1 MLEEIGHGG
10 MATVYRARD
19 RRLGREVA
27 VKIIHRH
34 LRENREVAQRF
45 DSEARVVA
53 KLKHPSIVEVYD
65 VSDVGENERYLVV
78 ELVRGTT
85 LRCLLAEQ
93 TYLPPEIAA
102 ALGVEI
108 AEALDHAH
116 QLGVI
121 HRDVKPENV
130 LVADPHTNVTPPD
143 RDPVDVKITD
153 FGIAKLLD
161 AQGVTSTGQVL
172 GSPAHMAPEQIE
184 GGDVTVRA
192 DVFGLGVMLYE
203 TMVGQLPFDGKNPA
217 QVLRRVL
224 DGQFTPPD
232 RARPTIGAR
241 YSEVL
246 SRALAH
252 DANDRFASAA
262 DFAAALRAELVALGV
277 DSPRRELHA
286 FLLDPS
292 AYRLEHEGTII
303 SRLTARGRQAGAL
316 GDVQL
321 AAACYN
327 RALAYRPNDRELSA
341 SVARLVRRERLRRGA
356 RRGAAGLLAVAVG
369 ATALG
374 AAARWVSPPK
384 ISAPVLPAPS
394 PSLRPVATASVPL
407 APLALSASAT
417 PGRVAAR
424 PASASERP
432 ARPPPAVGGAS
443 LVAEPDEK
451 PASSAE
457 AKGEPPPPVDGVGR
471 VRILVDGPQSALV
484 RIDGADTAWFGKIQE
499 LPAGA
504 HTFEFVPP
512 DDRCCKGG
520 QVLTVHVPVSAGSG
534 DIHTVRGRI
543 EFHSASLD
551 LRGPAGSTA
560 SCGPLGVFPVPS
572 QQQIPMS
579 TPVLRV
585 SCQLLPAPGSAEPP
599 KEFDV
604 TLKPGRLSTNL
615 GQ

>member
-1 MLEEIGHGG
+1 

-45 DSEARVVA
+45 ESEARAVA
-53 KLKHPSIVEVYD
+53 KLKHPNIVEVYD
-65 VSDVGENERYLVV
+65 VSDANESERYLVV

-85 LRCLLAEQ
+85 LRRLLGEQ
-93 TYLPPEIAA
+93 GHLPPEIAA
-102 ALGVEI
+102 SLGIEI

-130 LVADPHTNVTPPD
+130 LVADPSTNTAPPD

-184 GGDVTVRA
+184 GGEVSARA

-203 TMVGQLPFDGKNPA
+203 AMVGRLPFDGKNPA

-224 DGQFTPPD
+224 DGQFTPAE
-232 RARPTIGAR
+232 RARPTVGAG
-241 YSEVL
+241 YSAAL
-246 SRALAH
+246 NRALAH
-252 DANDRFASAA
+252 AAADRFGSTAEFAS
-262 DFAAALRAELVALGV
+262 ALRAELSALGV
-277 DSPRRELHA
+277 ESPRRELHA
-286 FLLDPS
+286 FLLDPKR
-292 AYRLEHEGTII
+292 YCEDHEKTIVE
-303 SRLTARGRQAGAL
+303 RLTQRGQKAGGS

-327 RALAYRPNDRELSA
+327 RALAYRPDDRELIA
-341 SVARLVRRERLRRGA
+341 SVARLVRRERLRGA
-356 RRGAAGLLAVAVG
+356 LRRGAAASALGVLLVGAAVAVS
-369 ATALG
+369 
-374 AAARWVSPPK
+374 RFVPE
-384 ISAPVLPAPS
+384 SAVAPAPS
-394 PSLRPVATASVPL
+394 AAVPAVRPSVSPRPPAKPIA
-407 APLALSASAT
+407 SASAA
-417 PGRVAAR
+417 PR
-424 PASASERP
+424 ASARTPPERP
-432 ARPPPAVGGAS
+432 APRVVTPEQPTFRPEVPV
-443 LVAEPDEK
+443 EPK
-451 PASSAE
+451 
-457 AKGEPPPPVDGVGR
+457 PVDKPPSAADGTGR
-471 VRILVDGPQSALV
+471 VRILVDGPQSAIV
-484 RIDGADTAWFGKIQE
+484 RIDGTDTSWFGKIQE
-499 LPAGA
+499 LPAGG
-504 HTFEFVPP
+504 HTFEFIPP
-512 DDRCCKGG
+512 DDRCC
-520 QVLTVHVPVSAGSG
+520 VGSQTLRIEVQASSGPG
-534 DIHTVRGRI
+534 DVQTVRGRI
-543 EFHSASLD
+543 EFRPAILD

-560 SCGPLGVFPVPS
+560 SCGPLGAFPVPS

-579 TPVLRV
+579 SPSVRV
-585 SCQLLPAPGSAEPP
+585 SCQLLPAPGSAEQP

-604 TLKPGRLSTNL
+604 TLRPGRLSTNL

>member
-19 RRLGREVA
+19 RRLDREVA

-45 DSEARVVA
+45 ESEARAVA
-53 KLKHPSIVEVYD
+53 KLKHPNIVEVYD
-65 VSDVGENERYLVV
+65 VSDAHEDERFLVV
-78 ELVRGTT
+78 ELVRGST
-85 LRCLLAEQ
+85 LRRLLAENVF
-93 TYLPPEIAA
+93 LPPEIAA
-102 ALGVEI
+102 ALGIEM

-130 LVADPHTNVTPPD
+130 LVADPHINVAPPD

-184 GGDVTVRA
+184 GGDVTARA

-203 TMVGQLPFDGKNPA
+203 TMVGRLPFDGKNPA

-224 DGQFTPPD
+224 DGQFTPAD
-232 RARPTIGAR
+232 RARATIGTN
-241 YSEVL
+241 YSETL

-252 DANDRFASAA
+252 DANDRYASAA
-262 DFAAALRAELVALGV
+262 EFAAALRAELTALGIV
-277 DSPRRELHA
+277 EPRRELHA
-286 FLLDPS
+286 FLLDPT
-292 AYRLEHEGTII
+292 AYRTQHEAMLIT
-303 SRLTARGRQAGAL
+303 RLTERGRQAGAQ
-316 GDVQL
+316 GNVQL

-327 RALAYRPNDRELSA
+327 RALAYRPDDRELIA
-341 SVARLVRRERLRRGA
+341 SVTRLVRRERLRRGA
-356 RRGAAGLLAVAVG
+356 RRGAIAVASVAIG
-369 ATALG
+369 VTALAG
-374 AAARWVSPPK
+374 AARLMP
-384 ISAPVLPAPS
+384 
-394 PSLRPVATASVPL
+394 RPL
-407 APLALSASAT
+407 ADAREPLLPVSSNLGPA
-417 PGRVAAR
+417 VAEPSAR
-424 PASASERP
+424 PAATVAPSAAPPTTIRRPRVGERP
-432 ARPPPAVGGAS
+432 LPRPSV
-443 LVAEPDEK
+443 EPDAGPEGVPEGGPEPK
-451 PASSAE
+451 VE
-457 AKGEPPPPVDGVGR
+457 ARVEGEGPGR
-471 VRILVDGPQSALV
+471 VRILVDGPQSAVV
-484 RIDGADTAWFGKIQE
+484 RIDGSETAWFGKIQE
-499 LPAGA
+499 LSSGT
-504 HTFEFVPP
+504 HSFEFVPP
-512 DDRCCKGG
+512 DDRCCKGS
-520 QVLTVHVPVSAGSG
+520 QLLSVNVPVSSG
-534 DIHTVRGRI
+534 PNDIHTVRGRI
-543 EFHSASLD
+543 EFRAATFD

-579 TPVLRV
+579 TPLMRV

>member
-1 MLEEIGHGG
+1 VLEEIGHGG

-45 DSEARVVA
+45 ESEARAVA
-53 KLKHPSIVEVYD
+53 KLKHPNIVEVYD
-65 VSDVGENERYLVV
+65 VSDAHEDERFLVV
-78 ELVRGTT
+78 ELVRGST
-85 LRCLLAEQ
+85 LRRLLAENVF
-93 TYLPPEIAA
+93 LPPEIAA
-102 ALGVEI
+102 ALGIEI
-108 AEALDHAH
+108 AEALEHAH

-130 LVADPHTNVTPPD
+130 LVADPHINAAPPD

-184 GGDVTVRA
+184 GGDVTARA

-203 TMVGQLPFDGKNPA
+203 TMVGRLPFDGKNPA

-224 DGQFTPPD
+224 DGQFTPAD
-232 RARPTIGAR
+232 RARATIGTS
-241 YSEVL
+241 YSEAL

-252 DANDRFASAA
+252 DANDRYASAA
-262 DFAAALRAELVALGV
+262 EFAAALRSELTALGIV
-277 DSPRRELHA
+277 EPRRELHA
-286 FLLDPS
+286 FLLDPIAYS
-292 AYRLEHEGTII
+292 AQHEAMLIT
-303 SRLTARGRQAGAL
+303 RLTERGRQAGAQ
-316 GDVQL
+316 GNVQL

-327 RALAYRPNDRELSA
+327 RALAYRPDDRELIA
-341 SVARLVRRERLRRGA
+341 SVTRLVRRERLRKGA
-356 RRGAAGLLAVAVG
+356 RRGAIVLASVAVG
-369 ATALG
+369 VTALAGATRLVPRPKADAREPPEPVRSTLSPTVALPSARPTATA
-374 AAARWVSPPK
+374 PP
-384 ISAPVLPAPS
+384 SAAPS
-394 PSLRPVATASVPL
+394 ASVRRL
-407 APLALSASAT
+407 
-417 PGRVAAR
+417 RVG
-424 PASASERP
+424 ERP
-432 ARPPPAVGGAS
+432 LPRPS
-443 LVAEPDEK
+443 AEPDSRPDEGT
-451 PASSAE
+451 E
-457 AKGEPPPPVDGVGR
+457 AKLEPVLEGAGPGR
-471 VRILVDGPQSALV
+471 VRILVDGPQSAIV
-484 RIDGADTAWFGKIQE
+484 RIDGTETAWFGKIQE
-499 LPAGA
+499 LSSGT
-504 HTFEFVPP
+504 HSFEFVPP
-512 DDRCCKGG
+512 DDRCCKGS
-520 QVLTVHVPVSAGSG
+520 QLLSVNVPVSSGPG

-543 EFHSASLD
+543 EFRAATFD

-579 TPVLRV
+579 TPLMRV

>member
-1 MLEEIGHGG
+1 VLEEIGHGG

-45 DSEARVVA
+45 ESEARAVA
-53 KLKHPSIVEVYD
+53 KLKHPNIVEVYD
-65 VSDVGENERYLVV
+65 VSDAHEDERFLVV
-78 ELVRGTT
+78 ELVRGST
-85 LRCLLAEQ
+85 LRRLLAENVF
-93 TYLPPEIAA
+93 LPPEIAA
-102 ALGVEI
+102 ALGIEM
-108 AEALDHAH
+108 AEALEHAH

-130 LVADPHTNVTPPD
+130 LVADPHINVAPPD

-184 GGDVTVRA
+184 GGDVTARA

-203 TMVGQLPFDGKNPA
+203 AMVGRLPFDGKNPA

-224 DGQFTPPD
+224 DGQFTPAD
-232 RARPTIGAR
+232 RARATIGTSYA
-241 YSEVL
+241 EAL

-252 DANDRFASAA
+252 DANDRYASAA
-262 DFAAALRAELVALGV
+262 EFAAALRSELTALGIV
-277 DSPRRELHA
+277 EPRRELHA
-286 FLLDPS
+286 FLLDPT
-292 AYRLEHEGTII
+292 AYRAQHESMLIT
-303 SRLTARGRQAGAL
+303 RLTERGRKAGAQ
-316 GDVQL
+316 GNVQL

-327 RALAYRPNDRELSA
+327 RALAYRPDDRELIA
-341 SVARLVRRERLRRGA
+341 SVTRLVRRERLRKGA
-356 RRGAAGLLAVAVG
+356 RRGAIAVASVAIG
-369 ATALG
+369 VTALAG
-374 AAARWVSPPK
+374 AARLVPRPQADASETLPQAAPSNLGSAAARP
-384 ISAPVLPAPS
+384 
-394 PSLRPVATASVPL
+394 
-407 APLALSASAT
+407 SAT
-417 PGRVAAR
+417 PSVTVAVSAAPSATVRRLRVG
-424 PASASERP
+424 ERP
-432 ARPPPAVGGAS
+432 SPRPS
-443 LVAEPDEK
+443 AEPDSRPDEGTEPK
-451 PASSAE
+451 VE
-457 AKGEPPPPVDGVGR
+457 GEGPGR
-471 VRILVDGPQSALV
+471 VRILVDGPQSAIV
-484 RIDGADTAWFGKIQE
+484 RIDGSETAWFGKIQE
-499 LPAGA
+499 LSAGT
-504 HTFEFVPP
+504 HSFEFVPP
-512 DDRCCKGG
+512 DDRCCKGS
-520 QVLTVHVPVSAGSG
+520 QLLSVNVPVSSG
-534 DIHTVRGRI
+534 PGDVHTVRGRI
-543 EFHSASLD
+543 EFRAATFD

-579 TPVLRV
+579 TPLMRV